1 MSRRNKKRSR
11 RRRKKPLND
20 IQPGP
25 SKSSAQDE
33 PIKSVSH
40 HLSKIGTNPTLAFI
54 LGGNEDLSDDSDW
67 DENFSL
73 ENTLMPLNE
82 VFLNDKHNSKHFNK
96 GFDNNT
102 ALHEVNTKW
111 EAFYSSVKIRQRNVK
126 VHFATDDILVDV
138 READDID
145 RKSPWEQAAVD
156 RLRFQRRIT
165 DTEEIL
171 SAVLL
176 RKKLNPMEHE

>member
-1 MSRRNKKRSR
+1 MSRRNKRSR
-11 RRRKKPLND
+11 RRRKKPLNT

-25 SKSSAQDE
+25 SKPSAQDE

-40 HLSKIGTNPTLAFI
+40 HSSKIGTNPMLAFI

-67 DENFSL
+67 DEDFSL

-82 VFLNDKHNSKHFNK
+82 VSLKGKHDSKHFNK

-111 EAFYSSVKIRQRNVK
+111 EAFYSSVKIRQRDVK
-126 VHFATDDILVDV
+126 VYFATDDILIKV

-145 RKSPWEQAAVD
+145 RKGPWEQAAVD
-156 RLRFQRRIT
+156 RLRFQRRIA
-165 DTEEIL
+165 DTEKIL

>member
-1 MSRRNKKRSR
+1 MSRRNKRGR

-25 SKSSAQDE
+25 SKSSAQNE

-40 HLSKIGTNPTLAFI
+40 HSSKISTNPMLAFI

-67 DENFSL
+67 DEDFSL

-82 VFLNDKHNSKHFNK
+82 ISLNENHDSKHFNK
-96 GFDNNT
+96 EFDNNT

-111 EAFYSSVKIRQRNVK
+111 EAFYSSVKIRQRNIK

-145 RKSPWEQAAVD
+145 RKGPWEQAAID
-156 RLRFQRRIT
+156 RLRFQRRIA
-165 DTEEIL
+165 DAEEIL
-171 SAVLL
+171 SAALQ
-176 RKKLNPMEHE
+176 RKKLNPMKHE